1 MNKVIFLSL
10 FLIAFSCNEKSD
22 TEVNIRGTFIYFED
36 AAVLQSNNEIYGIFL
51 DKKANELIEK
61 AKKLKASEA
70 DEIKV
75 ELLGEISTKNDD
87 KIFWDKKFKITRII
101 SVSLRKEKQ
110 KTIILGEN

>member
-1 MNKVIFLSL
+1 MKKVIILSL

-22 TEVNIRGTFIYFED
+22 SEVNIRGTFIYFED
-36 AAVLQSNNEIYGIFL
+36 AAVLQSNNEIYGVFL

-61 AKKLKASEA
+61 AKNLKANES

-75 ELLGEISTKNDD
+75 ELQGEVSTKNDD

-101 SVSLRKEKQ
+101 SISLRKEKQ